1 MIGLLL
7 FTPSYYSA
15 GTRGLFDLY
24 QALYPSKEFVGIPGT
39 AFVAA
44 EYPQELCNYFMVDK
58 LRTNTVTIQAN
69 RNKDK
74 IFYDSGSTACVGYT
88 YNILA
93 DLRKSESVA
102 EFLERQPF
110 PVVALLVDKNF
121 FAKNGNQPSI
131 QTFLTH
137 PEQGG
142 WKMVPLPTSG
152 ARRQLYLNVE
162 KFDRH

>member
-74 IFYDSGSTACVGYT
+74 IFYDSGSRRVWG
-88 YNILA
+88 ILIIFW
-93 DLRKSESVA
+93 LISEN
-102 EFLERQPF
+102 LN
-110 PVVALLVDKNF
+110 LLPNF
-121 FAKNGNQPSI
+121 
-131 QTFLTH
+131 
-137 PEQGG
+137 
-142 WKMVPLPTSG
+142 
-152 ARRQLYLNVE
+152 
-162 KFDRH
+162 